1 MMQKIVAV
9 FVTEA
14 ELIVAMTTADKM
26 YVNQL
31 LEWINLRVELPM
43 ILEVDNKGAVDLIN
57 N

>member
-9 FVTEA
+9 LVTEA

-31 LEWINLRVELPM
+31 LE
-43 ILEVDNKGAVDLIN
+43 
-57 N
+57 